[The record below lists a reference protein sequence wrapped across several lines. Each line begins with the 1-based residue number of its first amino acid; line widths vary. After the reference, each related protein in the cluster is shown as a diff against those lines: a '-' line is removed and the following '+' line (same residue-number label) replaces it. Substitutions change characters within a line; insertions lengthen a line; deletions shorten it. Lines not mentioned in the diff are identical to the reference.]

1 VFPSLF
7 KHACVISLLKKSPWP
22 ANDLNSYRPI
32 YNLSFIYKVLENPVT
47 CLNVHLNCNHL
58 YIVFQSA
65 YKQFRSTEN
74 ALLKVHNDISLNMG
88 TGTVTAITLLDV
100 SAGFDTID
108 YSVILDRLSDWY
120 DMSRIVLTYIR
131 SFLIN
136 SFQSIQHYFFVLRLF
151 SWTTTVY
158 FVYRT
163 TKLSYSQ
170 PQFRP
175 SFICTWHPSIHIF
188 IYNRHCTFP

>member
-1 VFPSLF
+1 M
-7 KHACVISLLKKSPWP
+7 
-22 ANDLNSYRPI
+22 
-32 YNLSFIYKVLENPVT
+32 T

-151 SWTTTVY
+151 S
-158 FVYRT
+158 
-163 TKLSYSQ
+163 
-170 PQFRP
+170 
-175 SFICTWHPSIHIF
+175 
-188 IYNRHCTFP
+188 